1 MHFPALEGREE
12 IQGITLIASIIIVVL
27 TIIILLGLSIIKY
40 LSFSFHY
47 MPATAAGK
55 WVLGVSCR
63 IEFKD
68 VPNKTS
74 K

>member
-1 MHFPALEGREE
+1 MRFPALEGRKE
-12 IQGITLIASIIIVVL
+12 IQGILIASIILVVV
-27 TIIILLGLSIIKY
+27 TIIIFLGLSIIKY

-47 MPATAAGK
+47 MPTTAAGK
-55 WVLGVSCR
+55 CVLGVSCR

-68 VPNKTS
+68 IPNKPS